1 MKRFALAL
9 NIFLATFLATNTVLP
24 CTTFV
29 LQGGGRIY
37 LGRNLDWDWEN
48 GLIIVNQRNVNKTGF
63 VQPGSTPI
71 RWTSKYGSVT
81 FNQFGQDLPF
91 GGMNETGLVIENM
104 WLSDTRYPEPDSRPA
119 INILQWIQYQLDNCR
134 TVDEVIATDAAL
146 RLEKPPFTAWIHY
159 LVCDSKGDCASI
171 ECLEGKLVVHRGKD
185 FPLHA
190 LANDTYEHAITYA
203 RLHPVPGTNTAGL
216 VNPGSDPRFCR
227 AAARAQR
234 FESSDP
240 KADVK
245 YAFDTLEQVR
255 QGDFTVWRIVYDI
268 SARQIHCRTRSNPQ
282 ERTLDLK
289 ALDFACGHPVQ
300 FVDIQANPASGGLP
314 FKDLTEASHR
324 QYLQAFAAQPSLK
337 QQFGDLSL
345 QMEGLLLTLRT
356 YSCADQKSR

>member
-9 NIFLATFLATNTVLP
+9 NIFLATFLATNTALP
-24 CTTFV
+24 CTTFI

-48 GLIIVNQRNVNKTGF
+48 GLIIVNQRNVNKAGF

-81 FNQFGQDLPF
+81 FDQFGQDLPF

-134 TVDEVIATDAAL
+134 TVDEVMATDAAL
-146 RLEKPPFTAWIHY
+146 RLEKPPFAAWIHY
-159 LVCDSKGDCASI
+159 LVCDAKGDCATI
-171 ECLEGKLVVHRGKD
+171 ECLDGKLVIHRGKD

-190 LANDTYEHAITYA
+190 LANDTYEHAIAYA
-203 RLHPVPGTNTAGL
+203 GLHPDPGTNTARL
-216 VNPGSDPRFCR
+216 ANAGSDPRFCR
-227 AAARAQR
+227 AAARAAQ
-234 FESSDP
+234 FKPGDL
-240 KADVK
+240 KDDVK

-255 QGDFTVWRIVYDI
+255 QGDYTVWRIVYDI

-282 ERTLDLK
+282 ERAVDLK
-289 ALDFACGHPVQ
+289 ALDFACGHPAQ